1 MHSMCQVESDMA
13 SASTWADVIDEA
25 SFLLGEL
32 VGTDLIPE
40 EFAAQASRL
49 SGELAD
55 IASELRRA

>member
-1 MHSMCQVESDMA
+1 MEKA
-13 SASTWADVIDEA
+13 SWANVIEEA

-40 EFAAQASRL
+40 EFAEQANRL

-55 IASELRRA
+55 IGSELRRG

>member
-1 MHSMCQVESDMA
+1 MEH
-13 SASTWADVIDEA
+13 STWPVVIAEA

-40 EFAAQASRL
+40 EFAEQASRL
-49 SGELAD
+49 SAELAD